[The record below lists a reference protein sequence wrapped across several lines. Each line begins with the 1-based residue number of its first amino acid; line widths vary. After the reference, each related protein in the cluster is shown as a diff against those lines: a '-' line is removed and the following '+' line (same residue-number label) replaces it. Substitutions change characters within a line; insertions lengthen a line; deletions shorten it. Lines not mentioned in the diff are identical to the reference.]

1 MSVTHTPNRP
11 QSTHIRRC
19 IYIYNKRQ
27 TKANIVEEGRRER
40 TPVKRRRRKRRSKG
54 KHRTH
59 TLECRTVKYRAREEK
74 RELTEAFALIG
85 GSIDKDFGADY
96 VAEG

>member
-1 MSVTHTPNRP
+1 MTKYECHTHTQP
-11 QSTHIRRC
+11 STVYTC
-19 IYIYNKRQ
+19 KKMSIYNNKRQ

-40 TPVKRRRRKRRSKG
+40 TPVKRRRRRRSKG

-59 TLECRTVKYRAREEK
+59 TLECRTVDTELEK

>member
-1 MSVTHTPNRP
+1 M
-11 QSTHIRRC
+11 
-19 IYIYNKRQ
+19 YKYNKRQ
-27 TKANIVEEGRRER
+27 TKANIVEEERRER
-40 TPVKRRRRKRRSKG
+40 TPVKRRRRRRRSKG

-59 TLECRTVKYRAREEK
+59 TLECRTVDTELEKRK